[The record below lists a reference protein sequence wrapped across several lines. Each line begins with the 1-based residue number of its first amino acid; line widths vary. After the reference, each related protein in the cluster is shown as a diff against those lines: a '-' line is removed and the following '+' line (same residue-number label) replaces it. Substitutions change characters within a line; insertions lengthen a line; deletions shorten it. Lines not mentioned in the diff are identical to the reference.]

1 LSLVDKEERE
11 IAIDGFLKYLELI
24 FIERDLYFNFYFDYV
39 WHWIAG

>member
-1 LSLVDKEERE
+1 
-11 IAIDGFLKYLELI
+11 LELI